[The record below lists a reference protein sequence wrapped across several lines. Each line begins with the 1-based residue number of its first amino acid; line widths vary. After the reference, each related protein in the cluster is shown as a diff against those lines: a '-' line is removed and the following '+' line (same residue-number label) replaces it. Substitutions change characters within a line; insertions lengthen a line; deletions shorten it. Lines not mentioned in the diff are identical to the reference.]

1 MPSAQLPLDIRI
13 FEWIDHNGWAYWL
26 IAWIILAF
34 VLATVLTPLA
44 GLRPAN
50 AAPAPDRRPLW
61 LRLLGSKAVF
71 AGAVLLVFCAFR
83 WPLWFAGPLDNPD
96 EAEWIAGAL
105 TLRDGGLP
113 WKSIDCHT
121 SGPLNPATLLLTIP
135 LGLPLDYVGARV
147 LTSLLQAAS
156 VLALWGAARRFIPEW
171 AARLAILPAI
181 NLWACR
187 WFHDIGQYSSE
198 QTSVLLLA
206 LAGWAGAVALTSTR
220 PRLRLALYAAAGSL
234 VTLPLFAK
242 PQSLLLSAMLGLLL
256 LGTVWFKPAGNEGSA
271 PHMRHERW
279 LHSGSLVFGAMLP
292 VAVFLGYIW
301 LYGLVEQFR
310 IFYWESNVLY
320 ASTERSYAL
329 CDSPET
335 FFELINP
342 IRGFTAATVGVL
354 VFGLLVLLPACTTN
368 RGARGRLAGA
378 WLLVGTAFL
387 TIISPGRIFRH
398 YVHFLVLP
406 LAWLSTVSLAGAHDY
421 LLQVFPAKR
430 LLRFL
435 PATAFVL
442 LTAAWPVWQTANL
455 YPPMNGQLYFWRAR
469 QVSIVGAQLRA
480 LSAPGDKLVV
490 WGWTPGYHAET
501 GLGQGSREAHC
512 GLIINPGPLQSHY
525 RHRFLFDLHRNH
537 PRWFVDA
544 VAPGQ
549 FGFQERSL
557 FGHETWLELRELIER
572 DYEQVAETD
581 GVRIYRRHD

>member
-1 MPSAQLPLDIRI
+1 MPSAPLPLDIRL
-13 FEWIDHNGWAYWL
+13 FEWVDHNGWAYWL
-26 IAWIILAF
+26 VAWSVFTF
-34 VLATVLTPLA
+34 VLASALAPLA

-50 AAPAPDRRPLW
+50 TAPAPDRRPLW
-61 LRLLGSKAVF
+61 LRLLASKSLFAV
-71 AGAVLLVFCAFR
+71 AVLLIFCAFR

-147 LTSLLQAAS
+147 LTSLLQAAA
-156 VLALWGAARRFIPEW
+156 VLALWGAARRFVPEW

-206 LAGWAGAVALTSTR
+206 LAGWAGAVALTSPH

-256 LGTVWFKPAGNEGSA
+256 LGTIWLRPAGTDCSS
-271 PHMRHERW
+271 PSTRRERW
-279 LHSGSLVFGAMLP
+279 LHSGSLVLGAMIP
-292 VAVFLGYIW
+292 VAVFLGYIR
-301 LYGLVEQFR
+301 LYGLVEQLR

-320 ASTERSYAL
+320 ASSERSYAL

-335 FFELINP
+335 FFELVNP
-342 IRGFTAATVGVL
+342 IRGFTSATIGVL
-354 VFGLLVLLPACTTN
+354 VFGLLVLLPACATSRT
-368 RGARGRLAGA
+368 ARRRLACA

-406 LAWLSTVSLAGAHDY
+406 LAWLAAVSLAGAHDY
-421 LLQVFPAKR
+421 LLQVFPSKR
-430 LLRFL
+430 HLQLRL
-435 PATAFVL
+435 STAFLL
-442 LTAAWPVWQTANL
+442 LTSACPLWQTVNL
-455 YPPMNGQLYFWRAR
+455 YPPMNGQLYFWRTR
-469 QVSIVGAQLRA
+469 QVSTVGARLRE
-480 LSAPGDKLVV
+480 LVVPGDKLVV
-490 WGWTPGYHAET
+490 WGWSPGYHVET

-525 RHRFLFDLHRNH
+525 RHRFLFDLHRNR

-544 VAPGQ
+544 VAPSQ

-557 FGHETWLELRELIER
+557 FGHDTWPELRELIAA
-572 DYEQVAETD
+572 DYELISDVD
-581 GVRIYRRHD
+581 GVRIYRRKD

>member
-1 MPSAQLPLDIRI
+1 MPPAPLPLDIRL
-13 FEWIDHNGWAYWL
+13 FEWVDHNGWAYWL
-26 IAWIILAF
+26 IAWSVLAF
-34 VLATVLTPLA
+34 VLACALAPLA
-44 GLRPAN
+44 GLRPTS

-61 LRLLGSKAVF
+61 LRLLASKSLF
-71 AGAVLLVFCAFR
+71 AIAVLLIFCAFR
-83 WPLWFAGPLDNPD
+83 WPLWFAGPLENPD

-147 LTSLLQAAS
+147 FTSLLQAAS
-156 VLALWGAARRFIPEW
+156 VLALWGAARRLVPEW
-171 AARLAILPAI
+171 AARLAILPAV

-206 LAGWAGAVALTSTR
+206 LAGWAGAVALTSLR
-220 PRLRLALYAAAGSL
+220 PRLRLALFTATGSL

-256 LGTVWFKPAGNEGSA
+256 LGAICLQPAATEGST
-271 PHMRHERW
+271 PPTRRERW
-279 LHSGSLVFGAMLP
+279 WHAGSLVLGAMIP
-292 VAVFLGYIW
+292 VAAFLGYIW
-301 LYGLVEQFR
+301 LYGLAEQFR

-320 ASTERSYAL
+320 ASSERSYAL

-335 FFELINP
+335 FFDLVNP
-342 IRGFTAATVGVL
+342 IRGFTSATVGVL
-354 VFGLLVLLPACTTN
+354 VFGLLVLLPACTTSCT
-368 RGARGRLAGA
+368 ARRRLACA

-406 LAWLSTVSLAGAHDY
+406 LAWLAAVSLADTHDY
-421 LLQVFPAKR
+421 LLQIFPSR
-430 LLRFL
+430 RHLQLWL
-435 PATAFVL
+435 ATAFL
-442 LTAAWPVWQTANL
+442 LVTAAWPIWQTANL
-455 YPPMNGQLYFWRAR
+455 YPPMNGQLFFWRER
-469 QVSIVGAQLRA
+469 QISTAGSQLRA
-480 LSAPGDKLVV
+480 LSEPGDKLVV
-490 WGWTPGYHAET
+490 WGWTPGYHVEA

-525 RHRFLFDLHRNH
+525 RHRFLFDLRRNR

-549 FGFQERSL
+549 FGYQDRSL
-557 FGHETWLELRELIER
+557 FGHDTWPELRELIAANY
-572 DYEQVAETD
+572 DLIADAD
-581 GVRIYRRHD
+581 GVRIYRHKD